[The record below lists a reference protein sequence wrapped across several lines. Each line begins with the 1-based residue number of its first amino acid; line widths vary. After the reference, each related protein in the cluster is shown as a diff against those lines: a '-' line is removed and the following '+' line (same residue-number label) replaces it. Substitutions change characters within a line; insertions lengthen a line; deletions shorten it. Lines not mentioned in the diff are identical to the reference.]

1 MSGKH
6 LRSESQGAPRPGTEH
21 PARTAGSTHHD
32 LYAARAKASDARVCD
47 ACGLVFH
54 AGRWSRG
61 TPPLTD
67 VRGGLCPACV
77 RVRDRDP
84 AGTIR
89 VPADFLELRDEVLG
103 MMRNAAESDQG
114 VIQYVLADD
123 PDGKRTHVYRREANR
138 PMGDQPDRLEDWFPA
153 YVFCEDIN
161 SLNFEY
167 WDDKQNDWRTE
178 WRTTKND
185 FQPDRLPQRVK
196 ITLGVL
202 DDEGDK
208 HFYTTQTILFMQ
220 EKIDMS
226 K

>member
-1 MSGKH
+1 MAIMSMITVAAWASFRTLRKSMEISEVVQQRYSVLRNCLSRMSSEISMSYLSWNRPRDSDKH
-6 LRSESQGAPRPGTEH
+6 YTMFEGYDQG
-21 PARTAGSTHHD
+21 
-32 LYAARAKASDARVCD
+32 
-47 ACGLVFH
+47 
-54 AGRWSRG
+54 
-61 TPPLTD
+61 
-67 VRGGLCPACV
+67 
-77 RVRDRDP
+77 DRDVLTFSNF
-84 AGTIR
+84 AHVR
-89 VPADFLELRDEVLG
+89 LR
-103 MMRNAAESDQG
+103 RNAAESDQG